1 MLIASSGSTVGVVVV
16 LVVVVF
22 LVLLLLSRSVR
33 VIQQGTVGAVKRL
46 GKYRPPVRQ
55 SGWTTVI
62 PFLDTIQKVDVR
74 EEPRVG
80 DMQQVITKDN
90 VSVLVNATIYSQ
102 VIDVELALFEVSNYH
117 VAVDQL
123 ARTALRAVFG
133 GMTLDEAL
141 SERQRINAEL
151 QTHMASATEKWGVRL
166 NRIEIV
172 DIVPPQNILNAM
184 ALQKEADQQK
194 RAAILQSEGLQQA
207 AINTAQG
214 EKQASILRAEG
225 DKQSAIL
232 RAEGDKE
239 AAVRLGEG
247 RAGCDPGHLHGHSR
261 RQRHPRASRGAA
273 ARDPRQ
279 SCRERQCQAGR
290 SVRDRGDTG
299 RRAGTALGARRCA
312 RSRRRS
318 EVQWRPTSATA
329 GTAGLTEGRSHG
341 RRCHSALLRPSAHL
355 RTNERP
361 RGQPR
366 SPWRTITTGQWAPW
380 TQCWLTEPS
389 SMPAKAPWP
398 LLPRTNR
405 SALADS
411 LTRTSEA

>member
-1 MLIASSGSTVGVVVV
+1 MFIASSGGAAVAVVLIVVVVV
-16 LVVVVF
+16 LVL
-22 LVLLLLSRSVR
+22 LVLSRSVR

-46 GKYRPPVRQ
+46 GRYKPPVRQ
-55 SGWTTVI
+55 PGWTTVI
-62 PFLDTIQKVDVR
+62 PFLETIQKVDVR

-194 RAAILQSEGLQQA
+194 RAAILQSEGLQQS

-214 EKQASILRAEG
+214 EKQSSILRAEG
-225 DKQSAIL
+225 
-232 RAEGDKE
+232 EKE
-239 AAVRLGEG
+239 AAIRLGEG
-247 RAGCDPGHLHGHSR
+247 RAGAILATYNAIH
-261 RQRHPRASRGAA
+261 
-273 ARDPRQ
+273 
-279 SCRERQCQAGR
+279 
-290 SVRDRGDTG
+290 TG
-299 RRAGTALGARRCA
+299 NVTPELLAVLQLEALGRIA
-312 RSRRRS
+312 
-318 EVQWRPTSATA
+318 TSDNSKLIVPVE
-329 GTAGLTEGRSHG
+329 TAGLLGAAQALRSVLSSVPEGGTGAASNG
-341 RRCHSALLRPSAHL
+341 GRPSPRPPQA
-355 RTNERP
+355 RT
-361 RGQPR
+361 
-366 SPWRTITTGQWAPW
+366 
-380 TQCWLTEPS
+380 
-389 SMPAKAPWP
+389 
-398 LLPRTNR
+398 
-405 SALADS
+405 
-411 LTRTSEA
+411 

>member
-1 MLIASSGSTVGVVVV
+1 MLIASSGGAVAGVVIVV
-16 LVVVVF
+16 IVIV
-22 LVLLLLSRSVR
+22 LVLLFLSRMVR
-33 VIQQGTVGAVKRL
+33 IIQQGNVGAVKRL

-55 SGWTTVI
+55 PGFTTVI
-62 PFLDTIQKVDVR
+62 PFLETIQKVDVR

-194 RAAILQSEGLQQA
+194 RAAILQSEGSQQA

-214 EKQASILRAEG
+214 QKQAAVLRAEG

-239 AAVRLGEG
+239 AAIRLGEG
-247 RAGCDPGHLHGHSR
+247 RAGAIHATYTAIH
-261 RQRHPRASRGAA
+261 
-273 ARDPRQ
+273 
-279 SCRERQCQAGR
+279 E
-290 SVRDRGDTG
+290 GDVTPELL
-299 RRAGTALGARRCA
+299 AVLQLEALGKVAA
-312 RSRRRS
+312 SDNAKLIVPI
-318 EVQWRPTSATA
+318 E
-329 GTAGLTEGRSHG
+329 TAGLLGAAQALRSVLAAVPESTPASRANG
-341 RRCHSALLRPSAHL
+341 ANPG
-355 RTNERP
+355 TP
-361 RGQPR
+361 
-366 SPWRTITTGQWAPW
+366 
-380 TQCWLTEPS
+380 
-389 SMPAKAPWP
+389 PAKA
-398 LLPRTNR
+398 
-405 SALADS
+405 
-411 LTRTSEA
+411 

>member
-1 MLIASSGSTVGVVVV
+1 MLIASSGGTVWVSVLLIVVVV
-16 LVVVVF
+16 LVV
-22 LVLLLLSRSVR
+22 LVLSRSVR

-194 RAAILQSEGLQQA
+194 RAAILTVRRSSAVGHQHGTGREASLDPPRRGRQA
-207 AINTAQG
+207 VGDPARRGRQG
-214 EKQASILRAEG
+214 SCDPPRRG
-225 DKQSAIL
+225 P
-232 RAEGDKE
+232 
-239 AAVRLGEG
+239 G
-247 RAGCDPGHLHGHSR
+247 RALSR
-261 RQRHPRASRGAA
+261 PPTPPST
-273 ARDPRQ
+273 PETSPP
-279 SCRERQCQAGR
+279 SCSPCC
-290 SVRDRGDTG
+290 S
-299 RRAGTALGARRCA
+299 
-312 RSRRRS
+312 S
-318 EVQWRPTSATA
+318 
-329 GTAGLTEGRSHG
+329 
-341 RRCHSALLRPSAHL
+341 RPSARSPRATTQSWSFLTRPQGSSAPHRRFARSSQACPKAVEAPRPMADVRCL
-355 RTNERP
+355 PRVGRDRRIRDGIETVGLQRAP
-361 RGQPR
+361 RGERSRPGSGRRGRSAGSQSRAACPRTHRDPCCLGPTDRRWLTR
-366 SPWRTITTGQWAPW
+366 SPRR
-380 TQCWLTEPS
+380 
-389 SMPAKAPWP
+389 AKRD
-398 LLPRTNR
+398 LP
-405 SALADS
+405 
-411 LTRTSEA
+411 

>member
-1 MLIASSGSTVGVVVV
+1 MFLASSSGAAVTIVVLIVVVV
-16 LVVVVF
+16 LV
-22 LVLLLLSRSVR
+22 LSLLSRAVR

-55 SGWTTVI
+55 PGWTTVI
-62 PFLDTIQKVDVR
+62 PFLETIQKVDVR

-194 RAAILQSEGLQQA
+194 RAAILQSEGQQQA

-214 EKQASILRAEG
+214 EKQSNVLRAEG
-225 DKQSAIL
+225 EKAAAIL
-232 RAEGDKE
+232 RAEAGKQ
-239 AAVRLGEG
+239 AAIRLGEG
-247 RAGCDPGHLHGHSR
+247 RAGAIQATYNAIHSGNVTPELLAVL
-261 RQRHPRASRGAA
+261 QL
-273 ARDPRQ
+273 
-279 SCRERQCQAGR
+279 E
-290 SVRDRGDTG
+290 T
-299 RRAGTALGARRCA
+299 LGKVVSSDNAKLVVPY
-312 RSRRRS
+312 
-318 EVQWRPTSATA
+318 ETA
-329 GTAGLTEGRSHG
+329 GSWEPRKLFAPCSQGC
-341 RRCHSALLRPSAHL
+341 RRP
-355 RTNERP
+355 EP
-361 RGQPR
+361 
-366 SPWRTITTGQWAPW
+366 AP
-380 TQCWLTEPS
+380 P
-389 SMPAKAPWP
+389 
-398 LLPRTNR
+398 
-405 SALADS
+405 
-411 LTRTSEA
+411 

>member
-1 MLIASSGSTVGVVVV
+1 MFIASGSGAAVGIVIIVVVV
-16 LVVVVF
+16 I
-22 LVLLLLSRSVR
+22 LVLLVLSRSVR
-33 VIQQGTVGAVKRL
+33 VIQQGTVGAVKRV

-55 SGWTTVI
+55 PGWTTVL
-62 PFLDTIQKVDVR
+62 PFLETIQKVDVR

-194 RAAILQSEGLQQA
+194 RAAILQSEGLQQS

-239 AAVRLGEG
+239 AAIRLGEG
-247 RAGCDPGHLHGHSR
+247 RAGAIQATYDAIHAGNVTPELLAVLQLDALGR
-261 RQRHPRASRGAA
+261 IAASDNSKLIVPIETAGILGAA
-273 ARDPRQ
+273 
-279 SCRERQCQAGR
+279 QALR
-290 SVRDRGDTG
+290 SVLAAVPEAGGPSSNGG
-299 RRAGTALGARRCA
+299 RR
-312 RSRRRS
+312 
-318 EVQWRPTSATA
+318 
-329 GTAGLTEGRSHG
+329 
-341 RRCHSALLRPSAHL
+341 PSV
-355 RTNERP
+355 P
-361 RGQPR
+361 P
-366 SPWRTITTGQWAPW
+366 APPK
-380 TQCWLTEPS
+380 QG
-389 SMPAKAPWP
+389 
-398 LLPRTNR
+398 
-405 SALADS
+405 
-411 LTRTSEA
+411 

>member
-1 MLIASSGSTVGVVVV
+1 MLFASSGSAIGVIVVVV
-16 LVVVVF
+16 VVGV
-22 LVLLLLSRSVR
+22 LVLMVLSRSVR

-62 PFLDTIQKVDVR
+62 PFFDTIQKVDVR

-194 RAAILQSEGLQQA
+194 RAAILQSEGLQQS

-239 AAVRLGEG
+239 AAIRLGEG
-247 RAGCDPGHLHGHSR
+247 RAGAIQATYSAIHTGNVTPELLAVLQLETLGKVA
-261 RQRHPRASRGAA
+261 ASDNAKLVVPYETAGILGAA
-273 ARDPRQ
+273 
-279 SCRERQCQAGR
+279 QALRSVLAGVPETSGGPASNGGRPLSPPGR
-290 SVRDRGDTG
+290 S
-299 RRAGTALGARRCA
+299 
-312 RSRRRS
+312 
-318 EVQWRPTSATA
+318 Q
-329 GTAGLTEGRSHG
+329 
-341 RRCHSALLRPSAHL
+341 
-355 RTNERP
+355 
-361 RGQPR
+361 
-366 SPWRTITTGQWAPW
+366 
-380 TQCWLTEPS
+380 
-389 SMPAKAPWP
+389 
-398 LLPRTNR
+398 
-405 SALADS
+405 
-411 LTRTSEA
+411 